1 MQVDGLLKGF
11 PMAYSLDLSVRVA
24 LITGASGGLGA
35 QLAGALGS
43 AAVMLGSRRPEKNKP
58 LRVRDRNLQRLY
70 GAAPGPAVIVI
81 EC

>member
-1 MQVDGLLKGF
+1 
-11 PMAYSLDLSVRVA
+11 MAYSLDLSGRVA

-35 QLAGALGS
+35 RLAGALDS

-58 LRVRDRNLQRLY
+58 LRVRDGNLKRLY